1 MVDTANV
8 DKASSFSIVG
18 GVSIF
23 ESKKYV
29 AGVYNVGHIFA
40 DLEGVFDDLVHFL
53 FCFASFF
60 VHLVEKEGGCF
71 LYKVGGGWCVY
82 ARSYAKGFDFFW
94 EDGYDLDVVCAHG
107 VFLSVCFVGWVV
119 VFMYLL
125 AAVLGYMVLGSGV
138 LVVLFNWWLRLGMS
152 DFGVDLSVHYV

>member
-1 MVDTANV
+1 M
-8 DKASSFSIVG
+8 
-18 GVSIF
+18 
-23 ESKKYV
+23 
-29 AGVYNVGHIFA
+29 AGVYDVGHIFA
-40 DLEGVFDDLVHFL
+40 DLEGIFDDLVHF
-53 FCFASFF
+53 FFGFASFF
-60 VHLVEKEGGCF
+60 VHLVEKEGGCL
-71 LYKVGGGWCVY
+71 LYKVGGGWCVDS
-82 ARSYAKGFDFFW
+82 RSYAKGFDFFW
-94 EDGYDLDVVCAHG
+94 EDGDDLDVGCVHG